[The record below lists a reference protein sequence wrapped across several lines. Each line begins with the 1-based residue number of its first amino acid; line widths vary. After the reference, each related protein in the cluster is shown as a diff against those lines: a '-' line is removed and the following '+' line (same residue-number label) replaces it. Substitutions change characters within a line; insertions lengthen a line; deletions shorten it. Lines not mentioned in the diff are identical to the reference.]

1 MKLNTSK
8 TQNFYKVGSVDLHLP
23 TYKKLTPNNNSI
35 NYMINE
41 MGFDITYTI
50 YDIVM
55 ETLTEVCDSDLNHEQ
70 FIRDIEGL
78 LKRELN
84 HNDLSEYVQAIT
96 DYQN

>member
-1 MKLNTSK
+1 MKIMTGE
-8 TQNFYKVGSVDLHLP
+8 TQNFYRVDYIDIHLP
-23 TYKKLTPNNNSI
+23 TYKKLLPNNKSI

-41 MGFDITYTI
+41 MGFDNTYTI

-55 ETLTEVCDSDLNHEQ
+55 ETLVEVCSGDLNHEQ

-78 LKRELN
+78 LKKELT
-84 HNDLSEYVQAIT
+84 HNDLVEYVQAIT

>member
-1 MKLNTSK
+1 MKSE
-8 TQNFYKVGSVDLHLP
+8 TQNFYRVDYINLHLP
-23 TYKKLTPNNNSI
+23 TYNKLKANNSSI

-41 MGFDITYTI
+41 MGFDRTYTI

-55 ETLTEVCDSDLNHEQ
+55 ETLVEVCDSDLNHEQ

-78 LKRELN
+78 LKRELT
-84 HNDLSEYVQAIT
+84 HNDLVEYVQAIT